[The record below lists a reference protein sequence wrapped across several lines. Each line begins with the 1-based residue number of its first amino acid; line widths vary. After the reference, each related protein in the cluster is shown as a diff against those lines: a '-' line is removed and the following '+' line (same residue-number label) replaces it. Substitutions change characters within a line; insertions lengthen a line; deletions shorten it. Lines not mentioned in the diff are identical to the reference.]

1 MMPGGCFE
9 PGFLAR
15 AQSSQ
20 RGESLSNRLQGVSP
34 AVSVSVGQCAEVG
47 EGLRLARGEER
58 EGGAGRRERGGG
70 RGRGGASAGRAQ
82 LDRREP
88 DRKGGQAGGVRRG
101 GRWQVGRKGMVG
113 SLKRRRRRM
122 RGEREEGMAS

>member
-47 EGLRLARGEER
+47 EGLRLARGEEK
-58 EGGAGRRERGGG
+58 EGGAGRREPGEG
-70 RGRGGASAGRAQ
+70 RGRGGGGGGRA
-82 LDRREP
+82 RRGKREP
-88 DRKGGQAGGVRRG
+88 DRKGGESGGV
-101 GRWQVGRKGMVG
+101 
-113 SLKRRRRRM
+113 KR
-122 RGEREEGMAS
+122 

>member
-1 MMPGGCFE
+1 MPGGCFE
-9 PGFLAR
+9 PGSLAR

-58 EGGAGRRERGGG
+58 EGGAGRREPGEG
-70 RGRGGASAGRAQ
+70 RGRGGGGGGRA
-82 LDRREP
+82 RRGKREP
-88 DRKGGQAGGVRRG
+88 DRKGGEPGGV
-101 GRWQVGRKGMVG
+101 
-113 SLKRRRRRM
+113 KR
-122 RGEREEGMAS
+122 